1 VTPVPGRDARRS
13 DGPGRA
19 SRRPATAPRRASRAP
34 ERPPAAAGRPS
45 RAPER
50 PPAAAGRPSRAPGR
64 SPTALGRLI
73 RHPVA
78 LAGLILVAVEG
89 ALALGAPWLAPFDP
103 SAIDPRALLAGP
115 SLAHLLGADDLGR
128 DLLSRLIHGA
138 RISMGVGVAAVLMA
152 MAAGVP
158 VGLVTGYV
166 GGRLDEALMRLL
178 DSVMALPALV
188 LALTIAAVLGLGLT
202 SGMIAIAIVLVPTF
216 TRLVRGQ
223 VLSVKHHEF
232 ITAARALG
240 APTRVILARHLLPNV
255 VNPVI
260 VQAALSVGFAIIIES
275 SLSFIGLGAQPPTP
289 TWGSMVQ
296 IGFQYLELAPWF
308 ALAPATLIFL
318 AVLGFNLLA
327 DGLRELLDPVARR
340 RG

>member
-1 VTPVPGRDARRS
+1 MTPAAPRPDTCGPS
-13 DGPGRA
+13 GPGRG
-19 SRRPATAPRRASRAP
+19 S
-34 ERPPAAAGRPS
+34 EQPAAVLGPRGGSPWRWVTALGPL
-45 RAPER
+45 
-50 PPAAAGRPSRAPGR
+50 GQAPGR
-64 SPTALGRLI
+64 PATALGRLI

-78 LAGLILVAVEG
+78 LAGLILVAAEG
-89 ALALGAPWLAPFDP
+89 VLALGAPWLAPFDP

-115 SLAHLLGADDLGR
+115 SLAHPLGADDLGR

-138 RISMGVGVAAVLMA
+138 RISMGVGVTAVLLA
-152 MAAGVP
+152 MVAGVP
-158 VGLVTGYV
+158 LGLVTGYV

-188 LALTIAAVLGLGLT
+188 LALTIAAVLGLGLAN
-202 SGMIAIAIVLVPTF
+202 GMIAIAIVLVPTF

-223 VLSVKHHEF
+223 VLSVKHHEYV
-232 ITAARALG
+232 TAARALG
-240 APTRVILARHLLPNV
+240 VPARAILARHLLPNV

-340 RG
+340 RM